1 MTDFVKKKCLTA
13 YYNTDIEPTLDR
25 LNQVK
30 DIVILKS
37 ATIIQY
43 TIKGRFMSR

>member
-1 MTDFVKKKCLTA
+1 MTDLVKTKCLTA

-30 DIVILKS
+30 DIVTS
-37 ATIIQY
+37 NPQPY
-43 TIKGRFMSR
+43 